1 MAGELVVGL
10 GIFKS
15 MLDIAKGL
23 KDIDTATAR
32 NAVAIELQEK
42 IFAAQAA
49 QSALTERVAELEKQV
64 ASFERWDTEKNDYD
78 MQATA
83 SGSIVYAIKPEAQG
97 TKPPHY
103 ICANCYE
110 NRKRSILQMMPRS
123 HIHASAGIPAKYQC
137 PACKSEI
144 VA

>member
-1 MAGELVVGL
+1 MAAELITGL
-10 GIFKS
+10 GIFKTL
-15 MLDIAKGL
+15 LDIAKGL

-42 IFAAQAA
+42 IFAAHTAY
-49 QSALTERVAELEKQV
+49 SALLERVSQLEKQV
-64 ASFERWDTEKNDYD
+64 TNFERWETEKQDYE
-78 MQATA
+78 MKALA
-83 SGSIVYAIKPEAQG
+83 SGSIVYALKPSVQG

-110 NRKRSILQMMPRS
+110 HQKKIPIQMKPRS
-123 HIHASAGIPAKYQC
+123 SPSIHLGIPPQYVC
-137 PACKSEI
+137 PECKSEI